1 MNQTNFYICQMDT
14 FTPWTIVVDLGIIS
28 ALMLLG
34 KLIRVKVKGIQYFLI
49 PPAVIAGIFGLIL
62 GPEVLGWLP
71 LSGCLGTYAGVLIA
85 FVFAALPFTSTSN
98 AREVGKVKRMWGYS
112 QGGMLLQWGFAGLL
126 GILILKQVWPMLH
139 DSFGITMPA
148 GFCGGHGSA
157 AALGDSFAKFGRDEV
172 LSLAMTSATVGIIS
186 SIVIGLIYLRIGTKR
201 GCSACLTEAE
211 KLPEELRTG
220 ILDAENRKSI
230 GDDVFSGISISTIT
244 FNLSV
249 IALVVLCGYLAS
261 KGVTRLAP
269 SLELPVFS
277 CAYIAGIIIKFIF
290 DKAKVSDKVSPKISS
305 SLSGMFTDYLVAFG
319 IASIKISVVSQ
330 YLVPMIVLIF
340 CGLIFTSIY
349 VYFAAKYIF
358 KEYWFEK
365 AMFSWGWFTGTMAM
379 GMALLRIADPEGRSH
394 CVDHYAIAYI
404 FIAPVEISLITFSP
418 ILFVGGY
425 GLVFS
430 AVCAVVGLS
439 IMSYMLYNK
448 KISKD

>member
-1 MNQTNFYICQMDT
+1 MDT
-14 FTPWTIVVDLGIIS
+14 FTPWTLVVDLGIIS
-28 ALMLLG
+28 ALMLIG
-34 KLIRVKVKGIQYFLI
+34 KLIRVKVKGIQRFLI

-71 LSGCLGTYAGVLIA
+71 LSGSLGTYAGILIA
-85 FVFAALPFTSTSN
+85 FVFASLPFTSTSK
-98 AREVGKVKRMWGYS
+98 AREVAKVKRMWGYS
-112 QGGMLLQWGFAGLL
+112 QAGLLLQWGFGGLL
-126 GILILKQVWPMLH
+126 GIVILKQIWPMLH

-157 AALGDSFAKFGRDEV
+157 AALGDAFMKFGREEV
-172 LSLAMTSATVGIIS
+172 LSLAMTAATVGIIA
-186 SIVIGLIYLRIGTKR
+186 SILIGLIYLRIGTKR
-201 GCSACLTEAE
+201 GYSACLTEAE

-220 ILDAENRKSI
+220 VLEPQNRKSI
-230 GDDVFSGISISTIT
+230 GEDIFSGISISTLT
-244 FNLSV
+244 FNLSA
-249 IALVVLCGYLAS
+249 IALVVLGGYLVS

-277 CAYIAGIIIKFIF
+277 CAYIVGIIVKFFF
-290 DKAKVSDKVSPKISS
+290 DKTKVSQKICPSTSS

-330 YLVPMIVLIF
+330 YLVPMIVLML
-340 CGLIFTSIY
+340 CGLVFTTIY
-349 VYFAAKYIF
+349 VYIAARYIF

-418 ILFVGGY
+418 LLFSNGY
-425 GLVFS
+425 GLLFS
-430 AVCAVVGLS
+430 GIAAVLGLA
-439 IMSYMLYNK
+439 IMSYMFYSK
-448 KISKD
+448 KTSKE